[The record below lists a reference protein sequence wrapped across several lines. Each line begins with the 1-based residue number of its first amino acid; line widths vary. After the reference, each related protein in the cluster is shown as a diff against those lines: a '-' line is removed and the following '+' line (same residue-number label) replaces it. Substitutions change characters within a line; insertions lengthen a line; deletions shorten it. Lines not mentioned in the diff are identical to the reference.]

1 MKPTGILATR
11 NPALTVA
18 LMGLSVLGVS
28 ALSAGDAGAK
38 VVPHQVQA
46 ATAQGLPY
54 DAQRGVFTFASG
66 LDDSLPAVVQITT
79 LGQSRGPASD
89 TNPKPSQGG
98 SGVIIDAA
106 RGIIV
111 TNHHVIENGQKFTV
125 DLIDGRLFDA
135 VLVGSD
141 KATDIAVL
149 KIEAERLAQVETVD
163 SDTLRT
169 GDLAFAV
176 GYPMGLD
183 QTLTMGVIS
192 GLNRS
197 GMGDAIEDY
206 IQTDAAV
213 NQGNSGG
220 PLLDSRGRLIGIN
233 TAILSGGFGGGNDGI
248 AFAVPTRIMQ
258 FVVDQLMAS
267 GEVKRGQIG
276 ASLGSLTAERAR
288 ELGLKIVRGAIV
300 HDVMPGSPA
309 EQAGLAR
316 GDIITGIDSRPVSNA
331 GSVQATVGIAGPGT
345 RMPVTYLRQGHE
357 GQATVEIQ
365 IRAPGQLHLGRDS
378 LTARGLTAR
387 AHDRGAQVAVVEG
400 GTSASRAGLQAGDVI
415 TRAGGQ
421 PVQNLQGLARSLSGT
436 GTVELLVLRES
447 ETVTLSLES

>member
-1 MKPTGILATR
+1 MKRLDIVATR

-28 ALSAGDAGAK
+28 ALGAGDAGAK
-38 VVPHQVQA
+38 VAPHQVQV

-66 LDDSLPAVVQITT
+66 LDASLPAVVQVTT

-89 TNPKPSQGG
+89 TDPKPSQGG

-149 KIEAERLAQVETVD
+149 KIEAPGLAQVETVD

-258 FVVDQLMAS
+258 FVVGQLMET
-267 GEVKRGQIG
+267 GEVRRGQIG
-276 ASLGSLTAERAR
+276 TSLGSLTAERAR

-309 EQAGLAR
+309 EQAGLVR
-316 GDIITGIDSRPVSNA
+316 GDIITRIDSRPVSNA
-331 GSVQATVGIAGPGT
+331 GSVLATVGIAGPGT
-345 RMPVTYLRQGHE
+345 RMPVTYLRQGQE
-357 GQATVEIQ
+357 AQASVEIR
-365 IRAPGQLHLGRDS
+365 IREPGQVHLGRDS
-378 LTARGLTAR
+378 LMARGLTVR
-387 AHDRGAQVAVVEG
+387 AHDSGAQVTVVEG
-400 GTSASRAGLQAGDVI
+400 GSPASRAGLQAGDVI
-415 TRAGGQ
+415 TRAGGRA
-421 PVQNLQGLARSLSGT
+421 VQGLPGLARSLSGAT
-436 GTVELLVLRES
+436 AIDLSVLRDGES
-447 ETVTLSLES
+447 VSLSLEA